1 VSFVRFFSA
10 PQTGIIDYKVSKN
23 MLIYFFK
30 WEYEIYFNQKV
41 QGIVSNGNSAVVQT
55 LNTEFEAGRIVNCA
69 GLYSDRLRK

>member
-1 VSFVRFFSA
+1 LV
-10 PQTGIIDYKVSKN
+10 TGIIDYKEVLEN

-30 WEYEIYFNQKV
+30 WEGNLFWPKGS
-41 QGIVSNGNSAVVQT
+41 GIVSNGNSAVVQT